1 MSGKRPS
8 DREITGS
15 ARKRK
20 VIDLGQKMEIINK
33 HERGQT
39 LSSISREL
47 GLATSTV
54 NTILKDGARIKE
66 HVKGLAPLTSTVITK
81 QRSGAIYEMEQLLT
95 LWMEANVDGRVP
107 LSLVAIQA
115 KARSIFEDVK
125 GKYGDADATFAASHG
140 WFNRFKARSRFRDV
154 TVRGQAAA
162 AAAAEGAELL
172 YPQVLRRI
180 IDEGGYTA
188 PENPRAFKGI
198 SKATLPVYFRANP
211 TAWVTVAIF
220 EDWFINCFIPDVEKY
235 CRDEGIPF
243 KILLVIDNAPS
254 HPAHLDDFHPN
265 IKVVFLPPN
274 ATSVLQPMD
283 QGVNAKCKAYYL
295 RRTLAQALEATEGDT
310 GKTVREFWEA
320 YDVYQAVQNIAKAWA
335 EVTQTCL
342 NGAWE
347 KMCPQ
352 LAAAA
357 AAVHARRGPQNDE
370 THAEVAQSIVTL
382 AAELRLEVDAADV
395 EELIESHGAEL
406 SNEDLAAQFE
416 AAKVAEEARDEP
428 ADEPRRFDAAEMA
441 TAFREVASAMARFEK
456 MDPNASRFL
465 KVNRGIEEALAC

>member
-180 IDEGGYTA
+180 IDEGGYT
-188 PENPRAFKGI
+188 P
-198 SKATLPVYFRANP
+198 
-211 TAWVTVAIF
+211 
-220 EDWFINCFIPDVEKY
+220 
-235 CRDEGIPF
+235 
-243 KILLVIDNAPS
+243 APS
-254 HPAHLDDFHPN
+254 
-265 IKVVFLPPN
+265 
-274 ATSVLQPMD
+274 
-283 QGVNAKCKAYYL
+283 
-295 RRTLAQALEATEGDT
+295 
-310 GKTVREFWEA
+310 
-320 YDVYQAVQNIAKAWA
+320 
-335 EVTQTCL
+335 
-342 NGAWE
+342 
-347 KMCPQ
+347 
-352 LAAAA
+352 
-357 AAVHARRGPQNDE
+357 
-370 THAEVAQSIVTL
+370 
-382 AAELRLEVDAADV
+382 
-395 EELIESHGAEL
+395 
-406 SNEDLAAQFE
+406 
-416 AAKVAEEARDEP
+416 
-428 ADEPRRFDAAEMA
+428 
-441 TAFREVASAMARFEK
+441 TA
-456 MDPNASRFL
+456 
-465 KVNRGIEEALAC
+465 